1 MYCHKAAETIREKK
15 GQRGFTLIE
24 VLVAMAIFSIGILAV
39 GTLQITSTNS
49 NASARIHTEEY
60 TWVVDQIERL
70 TGLDYEHPDLDPNNL
85 DPNNCIV
92 NPADFHSDTRDR
104 GPYTITWQVCEPE
117 PVDGAKRITV
127 TAKGPHKRAREITI
141 DFIKAR

>member
-1 MYCHKAAETIREKK
+1 MFCHKAAETIREKR

-24 VLVAMAIFSIGILAV
+24 VLIAMAIFSVGMLAV
-39 GTLQITSTNS
+39 GAMQITSTNT

-70 TGLDYEHPDLDPNNL
+70 TALDYDLGDL
-85 DPNNCIV
+85 TAGD
-92 NPADFHSDTRDR
+92 HSVVQ
-104 GPYTITWQVCEPE
+104 GPYTVSWTVVDDT
-117 PVDGAKRITV
+117 PVAGAKRITV
-127 TAKGPHKRAREITI
+127 TADGPHRRARPISI

>member
-1 MYCHKAAETIREKK
+1 MFCYKAAETIREKR

-24 VLVAMAIFSIGILAV
+24 VLIAMAIFSLGMLAV

-70 TGLDYEHPDLDPNNL
+70 TALGYDHDDLDL
-85 DPNNCIV
+85 GSH
-92 NPADFHSDTRDR
+92 ADVR
-104 GPYTITWQVCEPE
+104 GPYDISWTV
-117 PVDGAKRITV
+117 VDDTPAAGAKSIAV
-127 TAKGPHKRAREITI
+127 TADGSHSRARPITI
-141 DFIKAR
+141 NFIKAR